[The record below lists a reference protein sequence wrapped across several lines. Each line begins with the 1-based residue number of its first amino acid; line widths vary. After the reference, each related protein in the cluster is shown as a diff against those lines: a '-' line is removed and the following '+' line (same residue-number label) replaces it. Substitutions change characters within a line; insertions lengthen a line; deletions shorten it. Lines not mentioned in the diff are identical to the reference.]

1 MRRLRS
7 AWTALLEL
15 RERFVEEKS
24 AGHER
29 IDQYRTEIALQIS
42 AHDDH
47 IEMPRVQS
55 GLRKVGAPRAQHK
68 TLMAGAP
75 DRLENHLQF
84 VIDAKGLEPGLGQ
97 REGVPA
103 ATHRD
108 VEGAARRG
116 NLCRQFANPLLD
128 ERRWWIRGTFSHVK
142 M

>member
-15 RERFVEEKS
+15 GERFVEEKP
-24 AGHER
+24 AGCER
-29 IDQYRTEIALQIS
+29 IDQYRTEIALQIPG
-42 AHDDH
+42 HDDL
-47 IEMPRVQS
+47 ISAPRVQS
-55 GLRKVGAPRAQHK
+55 GFRKVGAPRAQHK
-68 TLMAGAP
+68 TLMSGAP

-103 ATHRD
+103 PTHRD
-108 VEGAARRG
+108 IKGAARRG
-116 NLCRQFANPLLD
+116 NLRRQLVNPLLD
-128 ERRWWIRGTFSHVK
+128 EGRWIRGTFSHVR